1 MPSSKYARFFIAA
14 CDRPIAGPSAN
25 SSGKPSPTSAM
36 HVYDDLNGKI
46 DYILDG
52 GNCDV
57 GVESTVVD
65 GLHDPPLILRP
76 GGVSLEELRSLGGK
90 WSETQIGYKLHHSP
104 SAPSTPESEQYIEDT
119 NGAPRAPG
127 MKYKHYSP
135 TACVILFSKSARQR
149 GAVENYLASL
159 ATASCSGEQLV
170 RVGMLSWTVPYF
182 FGIPLSGPGA
192 PSSVEEKIMQESH
205 YKHCLS
211 TASFPLPGATSANKE
226 ILLFN
231 VAIHSKITDLAREL
245 FGILRLFDD
254 LKCDYIMAPVVERN
268 TSNGGKKDVNG
279 AGSGELW
286 DAVADRI
293 GKASSER
300 ID

>member
-1 MPSSKYARFFIAA
+1 
-14 CDRPIAGPSAN
+14 
-25 SSGKPSPTSAM
+25 
-36 HVYDDLNGKI
+36 
-46 DYILDG
+46 
-52 GNCDV
+52 
-57 GVESTVVD
+57 
-65 GLHDPPLILRP
+65 
-76 GGVSLEELRSLGGK
+76 
-90 WSETQIGYKLHHSP
+90 
-104 SAPSTPESEQYIEDT
+104 
-119 NGAPRAPG
+119 

-135 TACVILFSKSARQR
+135 TARVILFSKSARQR

-159 ATASCSGEQLV
+159 ATADCSGTALV

-192 PSSVEEKIMQESH
+192 TEEGEEKIMQESH
-205 YKHCLS
+205 YKRCIS
-211 TASFPLPGATSANKE
+211 TATFTIARATRADKE

-254 LKCDYIMAPVVERN
+254 LKCDYIIAPVVERGER
-268 TSNGGKKDVNG
+268 NGGKKDGDGN
-279 AGSGELW
+279 GSGELW
-286 DAVADRI
+286 DAVTDRI